1 MGLRDS
7 FFDLGGYSLLALK
20 MIDKVNK
27 LFDVSL
33 SVPAFFLNPTIES
46 IARVLEQE
54 NNLKPVPKII
64 PLQQGRTEGAIFFFD
79 ASIGLCR
86 LAELL
91 REGPASFALSSML
104 PQSILEVARGIETAG
119 SVRLEDMAA
128 PLVELIKA
136 ERRSDPCVLVGYCW
150 SGNLAFEVAHQL
162 QRDGVQVN
170 LIVLVDSWQTAPN
183 FWQRLTILS
192 RAQAVPAVEW
202 RLRRLWQTAKRLA
215 SRAYRSSE
223 ASDAGGPAVGGEDVP
238 TGVQIKI
245 FHTVRDHY
253 QCRPLTARGLLIRA
267 RDDRFSQLSVADGTH
282 GWVRFFKGGLEVV
295 DVPGDH
301 VSMLSDSNISNISD
315 VIQKS
320 LRQANLASGQTL
332 VA

>member
-1 MGLRDS
+1 
-7 FFDLGGYSLLALK
+7 
-20 MIDKVNK
+20 
-27 LFDVSL
+27 
-33 SVPAFFLNPTIES
+33 
-46 IARVLEQE
+46 
-54 NNLKPVPKII
+54 
-64 PLQQGRTEGAIFFFD
+64 
-79 ASIGLCR
+79 
-86 LAELL
+86 
-91 REGPASFALSSML
+91 
-104 PQSILEVARGIETAG
+104 
-119 SVRLEDMAA
+119 
-128 PLVELIKA
+128 
-136 ERRSDPCVLVGYCW
+136 
-150 SGNLAFEVAHQL
+150 
-162 QRDGVQVN
+162 
-170 LIVLVDSWQTAPN
+170 
-183 FWQRLTILS
+183 
-192 RAQAVPAVEW
+192 
-202 RLRRLWQTAKRLA
+202 LWQTAKRLA